1 MGEHTRIFF
10 YDMNLFYDLF
20 GGGEFVEDMEIKAQY
35 KGLLKLSDPLSFHWS
50 THF

>member
-1 MGEHTRIFF
+1 
-10 YDMNLFYDLF
+10 MNLFYELF
-20 GGGEFVEDMEIKAQY
+20 GDGEFVEDMEIKARY